1 MPQNKAVRIILG
13 RSPLVRAAASA
24 ALANYIGNH
33 YCVGAE
39 RRRLENPFIY
49 LKKSVNNLFSC
60 LSSDSFTRNCHDL
73 RKILKH
79 WSKRLLL
86 PLAAVFLRL
95 FLLYLLDI

>member
-39 RRRLENPFIY
+39 RRRLENPSIY
-49 LKKSVNNLFSC
+49 LKNQLITFFHVSQV
-60 LSSDSFTRNCHDL
+60 
-73 RKILKH
+73 IV
-79 WSKRLLL
+79 L
-86 PLAAVFLRL
+86 PVTVT
-95 FLLYLLDI
+95 I